1 MTRSFPLPRRRTA
14 ALVTMLAAGLL
25 ASCAGIPAQLTF
37 PGAPPPPPAAAGSV
51 APAPAIA
58 PAARPVSPGPVSPG
72 PLVTGPVMARPVPTG
87 PVAQPAPQ
95 TPIVVLNNRGGN
107 VMQMMAYRAEL
118 AGSGRPVQIRGVCN
132 SACTML
138 TTLPNACLAPD
149 ASIGFHA
156 PRIPGTQVIPPI
168 VDQLMATTYRNGIR
182 ARWYNEWRHSLTI
195 RSISAREYVALDP
208 LTRLCPA

>member
-1 MTRSFPLPRRRTA
+1 MTSPFPLPRRRTA
-14 ALVTMLAAGLL
+14 ALVATLTAVLL
-25 ASCAGIPAQLTF
+25 AGCAGVPAPLTF
-37 PGAPPPPPAAAGSV
+37 PAAAPPPPATAGTV
-51 APAPAIA
+51 APAPVIA
-58 PAARPVSPGPVSPG
+58 PAARPV
-72 PLVTGPVMARPVPTG
+72 VTGPVVTGPVTARPAPAG
-87 PVAQPAPQ
+87 PVAQPAAQ
-95 TPIVVLNNRGGN
+95 GPIVVLNNRGGN
-107 VMQMMAYRAEL
+107 VVQMMAYRSQL
-118 AGSGRPVQIRGVCN
+118 AASGRPVQIRGVCN

-195 RSISAREYVALDP
+195 QSISAREYVRLDP

>member
-1 MTRSFPLPRRRTA
+1 MTRPFPPPRRRTA
-14 ALVTMLAAGLL
+14 ALVATLTAVLL
-25 ASCAGIPAQLTF
+25 AGCAGVPAPLTF
-37 PGAPPPPPAAAGSV
+37 PAAAPPPPATAGAV
-51 APAPAIA
+51 APAPVIA
-58 PAARPVSPGPVSPG
+58 PAARPV
-72 PLVTGPVMARPVPTG
+72 VTGPVVPGPVTARPAPAG
-87 PVAQPAPQ
+87 PVAQPAAQ
-95 TPIVVLNNRGGN
+95 GPIVVLNNRGGN
-107 VMQMMAYRAEL
+107 VVQMMAYRSQL
-118 AGSGRPVQIRGVCN
+118 AASGRPVQIRGVCN

-195 RSISAREYVALDP
+195 QSISAREYVRLDP